1 VSVASRS
8 TGSKRK
14 RPFSRRRGP
23 SPRAC
28 NARVRE
34 DLLFEA
40 LTSLRLA
47 FAEFGTTRAEFER
60 ALRRSRREK
69 RVTLEDFRR
78 ETLRALNHNERPH
91 GLQRQIRRDGA
102 GSGRGR

>member
-14 RPFSRRRGP
+14 RPSTRRRDP
-23 SPRAC
+23 PHRAC

-47 FAEFGTTRAEFER
+47 FAEFGTTRA
-60 ALRRSRREK
+60 
-69 RVTLEDFRR
+69 
-78 ETLRALNHNERPH
+78 
-91 GLQRQIRRDGA
+91 
-102 GSGRGR
+102 